1 MTSIKTIKDL
11 ETVAHYSLAL
21 NEDALQQEKTISLYN
36 EDLHVYT
43 PETEMPVLELIDYGV
58 SFERIP
64 MVLQSTSKLFG
75 QTIASRV
82 QSERTIREMNHRR
95 LAISHM
101 HLADI
106 MPNKEDT
113 TLLSDETP
121 DSGATYEGFHI
132 ADEEGRVFVVG
143 LREMPNKAARTIM
156 ETFEEILSDIDQAK
170 GASGGDADVGAQIVS
185 RVRLPQG
192 HMPPDFAVGP

>member
-1 MTSIKTIKDL
+1 M
-11 ETVAHYSLAL
+11 A
-21 NEDALQQEKTISLYN
+21 
-36 EDLHVYT
+36 
-43 PETEMPVLELIDYGV
+43 VLELIDYGV

-82 QSERTIREMNHRR
+82 PSERTIREMNHRR

-106 MPNKEDT
+106 MPNKWDT

-121 DSGATYEGFHI
+121 DRGATYEGFHI

-156 ETFEEILSDIDQAK
+156 DTFEEILTVKPFMTTPLFIHAT
-170 GASGGDADVGAQIVS
+170 
-185 RVRLPQG
+185 
-192 HMPPDFAVGP
+192 AV